1 LDFGFCLNKATFVEV
16 ANFSKSCASDFDS
29 GYPSVTQTVDSSKA
43 TLWHIKRS
51 A

>member
-1 LDFGFCLNKATFVEV
+1 MV
-16 ANFSKSCASDFDS
+16 AIILKNCASDIDS